1 MLYSK
6 IIKMKKFV
14 LLLIILF
21 TTFVYAKN
29 PISVLEKAEQKAK
42 TEHKM
47 ILLKFSGSDW
57 CIPCIKLQKEVLN
70 TQEFKSFADENLV
83 LINADFP
90 RLKKN
95 KPTADVQQTND
106 ELAEKFNKDGIFPRL
121 FLINADGKVIEHW
134 EGFDRM
140 DTREL
145 IRIIQDYIWKADAEK
160 KG

>member
-1 MLYSK
+1 M
-6 IIKMKKFV
+6 
-14 LLLIILF
+14 
-21 TTFVYAKN
+21 
-29 PISVLEKAEQKAK
+29 
-42 TEHKM
+42 
-47 ILLKFSGSDW
+47 
-57 CIPCIKLQKEVLN
+57 
-70 TQEFKSFADENLV
+70 
-83 LINADFP
+83 

>member
-83 LINADFP
+83 LINAV
-90 RLKKN
+90 K
-95 KPTADVQQTND
+95 
-106 ELAEKFNKDGIFPRL
+106 EE
-121 FLINADGKVIEHW
+121 
-134 EGFDRM
+134 
-140 DTREL
+140 
-145 IRIIQDYIWKADAEK
+145 
-160 KG
+160 